1 MKITFTLIL
10 GFIFMQLIAC
20 TGTNKIEPVTAPG
33 STSNIDTMKL
43 KITVGNHVFTATLL
57 DNATTAAFI
66 AKLPLTLKMNE
77 LNGNEKY
84 GDLAGKLPASASNPG
99 TINLGD
105 LMLYG
110 SNTLV
115 LFYETFPTTYSYTR
129 LGNIDNPEGLSDA
142 LGSGDV
148 TVIFNMER

>member
-1 MKITFTLIL
+1 MKITFTLML

-20 TGTNKIEPVTAPG
+20 TGTNKIEPVTTP
-33 STSNIDTMKL
+33 SSISNTDTMKL

-84 GDLAGKLPASASNPG
+84 GDLAGKLPTDAASPG
-99 TINLGD
+99 TIKSGD

-110 SNTLV
+110 NNILV
-115 LFYETFPTTYSYTR
+115 LFYKTFPTSYSYTR
-129 LGNIDNPEGLSDA
+129 LGNIDNPGGLTDA

-148 TVIFNMER
+148 TIVFYLE

>member
-1 MKITFTLIL
+1 MKITFTLML

-20 TGTNKIEPVTAPG
+20 NGANKIEPVTAP
-33 STSNIDTMKL
+33 SKTLNTDTMKL

-84 GDLAGKLPASASNPG
+84 GELAGKLPANAANPG
-99 TINLGD
+99 TINSGD

-110 SNTLV
+110 ANTLV

-129 LGNIDNPEGLSDA
+129 LGSIDHPEGLAKA
-142 LGSGDV
+142 LGSSDV
-148 TVIFNMER
+148 TVVFEKE